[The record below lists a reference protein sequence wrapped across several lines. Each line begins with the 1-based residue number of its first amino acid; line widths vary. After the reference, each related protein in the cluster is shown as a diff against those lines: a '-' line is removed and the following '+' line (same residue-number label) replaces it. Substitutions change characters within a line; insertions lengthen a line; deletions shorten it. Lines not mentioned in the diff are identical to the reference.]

1 MAADMTIEE
10 HILRHFG
17 GFEQNSLLHL
27 LNEEHSHDLEQGML
41 DVLQLSP
48 YTDEYS
54 LTSVIK
60 FKQHDFKII
69 SLNCQSLSAKI
80 DNLKIVMHNLDNQQV
95 YIDAICLQE
104 SWLSD
109 LSDLSLLHVEGYQ
122 LISMAKHCSAHS
134 GLVIY
139 LSNKYQHEVLNIH
152 EQSNLWDGQFIKIS
166 GMLHNRNIILGN
178 IYRPPNDINENY
190 KTFFDELIR
199 ILAILNKS
207 KHEVI
212 IAGDFNIDLLKVNTN
227 MHAHEFFH
235 TLIAQSFIPKITL
248 PTRFSDL
255 RCTLIDNFLCKLS
268 PAILDSSAAI
278 FTNNI
283 SDHLLYILVVP
294 NLSNTIKVPKYTKI
308 VWDANSTPNFKAD
321 ISKANV
327 FAKLNPDISANPNEN
342 YDILEKIIVHN
353 INKHFHRRQVKFNK
367 YKHKKNTWITKGI
380 LHSIKFRDNLYR
392 ELKKACPN
400 SDIYSTIKVNLRTYN
415 KILKRNILLAKQM
428 HYKIKF
434 DKYKNDIKGT
444 WGVIR
449 DILNKTHSK
458 KDYPE
463 QFNLNGVHESNRI
476 IIANNFNEYFTNIGE
491 ELASKITDP
500 VGKSHTDY
508 LHSPCES
515 RLNFTT
521 VNENVVA
528 KIIESLK
535 TKSSCGDDGLST
547 KLLKEIKNEIC
558 SSITLIVNQM
568 ITTGIFPDS
577 LKIAKIIPIFKK
589 DDIEII
595 ENYRPISILPA
606 ISKIFEKILSLQ
618 IHEYFQSKHLY
629 YEYQYGFI
637 KNRST
642 EQAALELIDRVITE
656 IDKGE
661 IPFNIYIDLS
671 KAFDTLDH
679 AILMDKLYYYGVQG
693 TSLDLLRNYLV
704 KRKQY
709 VQIGEV
715 KSDITYLSTG
725 VPQGSIL
732 GPLLFIIY
740 INDIAKCSNL
750 LHTIIYADDTTL
762 MGNISTFEL
771 RNGRTLDEN
780 INFELLKLTDWLKV
794 NKLSLNAN
802 KTKLMIF
809 HMPQRKLNPP
819 IIKIDEIQL
828 EPISNFNFLG
838 IIINENINW
847 SKHINKISYS
857 ISKTIGIIRKLKNV
871 LPSSV
876 LLTIYNS
883 LILPQ
888 LTYGIL
894 VWGYKS
900 NCIFKLQKMAL
911 RAMTSSK
918 YNAHTNPLFK
928 KMHLLKVGDIHTVQ
942 QLKFFYKLTQN
953 NLPTYFNS
961 FLIRRQHNI
970 HEHLTRNRHMLV
982 TEKVHHKFAEKCI
995 RYSVFKTVNDT
1006 PTQIID
1012 KMYTHSLQG
1021 VANYSKNLLINEYD
1035 VRCCIRDCYIC
1046 K

>member
-80 DNLKIVMHNLDNQQV
+80 DNLKILMHNLDNQQV

-283 SDHLLYILVVP
+283 SDHQLYILVVP
-294 NLSNTIKVPKYTKI
+294 NLSNTIKVPKYTNI
-308 VWDANSTPNFKAD
+308 LWDANSTPNFKAD

-353 INKHFHRRQVKFNK
+353 INKHFPRRQVKFNK

-415 KILKRNILLAKQM
+415 KILKRNVLLAKQM

-491 ELASKITDP
+491 ELASKIIDP

-589 DDIEII
+589 GDIEII

-642 EQAALELIDRVITE
+642 EQAALELI
-656 IDKGE
+656 
-661 IPFNIYIDLS
+661 
-671 KAFDTLDH
+671 DH

-894 VWGYKS
+894 VWGYES

-942 QLKFFYKLTQN
+942 
-953 NLPTYFNS
+953 
-961 FLIRRQHNI
+961 
-970 HEHLTRNRHMLV
+970 
-982 TEKVHHKFAEKCI
+982 
-995 RYSVFKTVNDT
+995 
-1006 PTQIID
+1006 
-1012 KMYTHSLQG
+1012 
-1021 VANYSKNLLINEYD
+1021 
-1035 VRCCIRDCYIC
+1035 
-1046 K
+1046 